1 MKGMV
6 TPCPAGISPVGASRL
21 GMEERRGMNAGVV
34 ELGSMGSRVGPWVW
48 TMPQSRAGDGV
59 SCSGSPVQSRP
70 AGRGWMCRTKQRPLV
85 GNRDHML
92 GGGTRMGSLVGTQA
106 HLQHETC
113 IQLLL
118 QRVLACTM
126 SCAACTLVHVIPCAV
141 YIMHCALCAFPCA
154 PYVWAYAIP
163 RAVCAMVCY
172 PICTPMRVMCVLVRA
187 ILCAHWYL

>member
-1 MKGMV
+1 MGMDYAPKPGWRWGFLQWV
-6 TPCPAGISPVGASRL
+6 PCAEPPCR
-21 GMEERRGMNAGVV
+21 ERVDVQDKAKAFGGKQ
-34 ELGSMGSRVGPWVW
+34 GPYV
-48 TMPQSRAGDGV
+48 
-59 SCSGSPVQSRP
+59 
-70 AGRGWMCRTKQRPLV
+70 
-85 GNRDHML
+85 

-126 SCAACTLVHVIPCAV
+126 SCAACTLVHVILCAV